1 MGLQRMTMQNAVNRE
16 FLNIQIQR
24 GQILGNARI
33 VVATESYVRKYF
45 FNAKMFPE
53 IKKGSEMMKAFHP
66 DLFVDFYEGE
76 YICVTMNNIDSLGK
90 REKIDNNITGN
101 YRSNIKN
108 YLQLYSFFGD
118 KMSKRD
124 LTPSNM
130 LYRKSDLKFFIIDWD
145 NVQYFESK
153 EKCYKFYEDQLCDY
167 RWEKWFNLDRH
178 QMVKIFQ
185 EEWKLIAS

>member
-153 EKCYKFYEDQLCDY
+153 ENVINF
-167 RWEKWFNLDRH
+167 
-178 QMVKIFQ
+178 MKINYVIIDG
-185 EEWKLIAS
+185 KNGLI

>member
-145 NVQYFESK
+145 NVQYYESK
-153 EKCYKFYEDQLCDY
+153 EKYYKFYEDQLCDY
-167 RWEKWFNLDRH
+167 RWEKWFNLDRD